1 MQVRAFAR
9 WQQVE
14 HGAVLRI
21 TGGADDACGLVQ
33 HQVARRAAWLQHPLV
48 QLDAVEVVDLAAAVA
63 HHLAVDAHP
72 AGEQQVT
79 DVLAV
84 EFGMLAE
91 EAVQAHGRALG
102 RGRP

>member
-1 MQVRAFAR
+1 M
-9 WQQVE
+9 
-14 HGAVLRI
+14 
-21 TGGADDACGLVQ
+21 Q

-48 QLDAVEVVDLAAAVA
+48 QFDAVEVVDLAAAVA
-63 HHLAVDAHP
+63 NRLAVDAHP